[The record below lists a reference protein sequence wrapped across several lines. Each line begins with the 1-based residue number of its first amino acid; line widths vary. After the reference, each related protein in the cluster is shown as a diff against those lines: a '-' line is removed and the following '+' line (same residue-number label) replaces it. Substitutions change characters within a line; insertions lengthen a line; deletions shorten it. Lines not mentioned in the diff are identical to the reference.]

1 MAAKPQKMSIQ
12 SAGKAGKIAAQITRQ
27 SGAKTAPA
35 FPPDAPPETTFAITA
50 TQPAGPP
57 HALKHGDTFVVLDVR
72 GDIGTSFVDSS
83 GLFYDD
89 TRHLSRL
96 ELLLNDKPPL
106 LLGSNLRDD
115 NTAFFVDLTN
125 PDLIDGQRLVMEKDR
140 VHILRTIFI
149 WRDTAYQRLGMRNY
163 GDQPIDLRLTILFE
177 NDFADL
183 FEVRGSHRERRGTA
197 TVKVRGG
204 NRVLLAYD
212 GLDGKVRQTAL
223 DFDPPPDQLN
233 SDAAVYNVHLKPGET
248 RPLFLAISCNR
259 NESRPLPFL
268 RGLLMARREVREA
281 TRQRTSV
288 ETSNDRFN
296 EILCRSAADLGMLMT
311 ETPQGRYPYAGI
323 PWYSTTF
330 GRDGLITALQ
340 MLWWSPEVARG
351 VLRRLA
357 AYQATKY
364 DPLAD
369 AEPGK
374 ILHEMRGGEMAALR
388 EVPFGLYYG
397 SVDSTPL
404 FVLLAGLY
412 AERTGDRDTITE
424 LWPAIE
430 AALGWIDGPGD
441 PDGDGFIE
449 YERASDQGLANQGWK
464 DSHDA
469 IFHADGRLAEGAIAL
484 VEVQGYVY
492 AAKRMAARCARRLG
506 RDLVAERLDAEAARL
521 AERFEAAFWCPDIET
536 YALALDGNKEPCRV
550 RTSNA
555 GQVLFTGIA
564 AFDRAARV
572 AAGLLRPNFFSG
584 WGIRTVARGEPRFNP
599 MSYHNGSI
607 WPHDNALIALGMA
620 RYEAKRPIETLFGGL
635 FSAATYM
642 DQRRLP
648 ELFCGFQR
656 QRGHG
661 PTLYPVACSPQAW
674 ASATPFTLLEASLGL
689 EFDPFAREIRLRNPR
704 LPEFLDEVTLR
715 DLQLASS
722 SVDLRIRRHGE
733 TVSLETPRISGDI
746 RVSVVFS
753 S

>member
-1 MAAKPQKMSIQ
+1 MVAAAKR
-12 SAGKAGKIAAQITRQ
+12 KAMTPKTAVKIAAEI
-27 SGAKTAPA
+27 AAPA
-35 FPPDAPPETTFAITA
+35 LSAEVASEPSFTITA
-50 TQPAGPP
+50 TQPARPP
-57 HALKHGDTFVVLDVR
+57 RALKYGDTFVVLDGR
-72 GDIGTSFVDSS
+72 GDVGTSSDGSS
-83 GLFYDD
+83 GLFHMD

-96 ELLLNDKPPL
+96 ELLVNETPPL

-115 NTAFFVDLTN
+115 NSAFSVDLTN
-125 PDLIDGQRLVMEKDR
+125 PDLMDGQCLVLEKDR
-140 VHILRTIFI
+140 VHILRTIFL
-149 WRDTAYQRLGMRNY
+149 WRDTAYQRLGVRNY
-163 GDQPIDLRLTILFE
+163 GDGAIDLRLSILFA
-177 NDFADL
+177 NDFADI

-197 TVKVRGG
+197 TAKIHGDD
-204 NRVLLAYD
+204 RVLLVYH
-212 GLDGKVRQTAL
+212 GLDAKIRRTAL
-223 DFDPPPDQLN
+223 NFDPRPDQLAT
-233 SDAAVYNVHLKPGET
+233 DAAVYDLHLAPGEM
-248 RPLFLAISCNR
+248 RPIFLAVSCER
-259 NESRPLPFL
+259 TDSRPLPFL
-268 RGLLMARREVREA
+268 RGLAAARREMRES
-281 TRQRTSV
+281 TRERTSV
-288 ETSNDRFN
+288 ETSNERFN
-296 EILCRSAADLGMLMT
+296 EILCRSAADLAMLMT
-311 ETPQGRYPYAGI
+311 ETAQGRYPYAGI

-357 AYQATKY
+357 AYQAKTT

-369 AEPGK
+369 AQPGK

-412 AERTGDRDTITE
+412 AERTGDTETILE
-424 LWPAIE
+424 LWPAVE

-449 YERASDQGLANQGWK
+449 YKCATDQGLANQGWK

-469 IFHADGRLAEGAIAL
+469 IFHADGSLAEGAIAL

-506 RDLVAERLDAEAARL
+506 RDAAARKLDAEASRL
-521 AERFEAAFWCPDIET
+521 AERFEAAFWCPEIET
-536 YALALDGNKEPCRV
+536 YALALDGAKRPCQV

-564 AFDRAARV
+564 APDRAARI
-572 AAGLLRPNFFSG
+572 AKELLQPRFFSG
-584 WGIRTVARGEPRFNP
+584 WGIRTVARGEARFNP
-599 MSYHNGSI
+599 MSYHNGSV
-607 WPHDNALIALGMA
+607 WPHDNALIALGLA
-620 RYEAKRPIETLFGGL
+620 RYQCKRSIETLFTGL
-635 FSAATYM
+635 FNAATYM

-648 ELFCGFQR
+648 EVFCGFQR
-656 QRGHG
+656 HRGQG

-689 EFDPFAREIRLRNPR
+689 EFDLSKGEIRLRNPC
-704 LPEFLDEVTLR
+704 LPEFLDEVMLR
-715 DLQLASS
+715 DLRLGSS
-722 SVDLRIRRHGE
+722 SVDLRVRRSND
-733 TVSLETPRISGDI
+733 TVLLDTPRISGDI
-746 RVSVVFS
+746 QVSIVFS